1 MQPTPLLSKSLGEST
16 CTRERNHNA
25 CIYRLVSAFDC
36 HLNVACSSPL
46 GYTFDHSFQV
56 LSWKVL
62 RTSGELGVATTTTNF
77 SKESKYLKWPESFFQ
92 GIPVPKFIQ
101 GLCFFRSQY
110 IPRNPNNPKNGKGL
124 SFKSLWSIQF
134 LALHFLG

>member
-16 CTRERNHNA
+16 CTRERNHNV

-56 LSWKVL
+56 LPWKVL

-101 GLCFFRSQY
+101 GFSKYAFSDPSIFPGIQTIQRMAKISVS
-110 IPRNPNNPKNGKGL
+110 NPFGPS
-124 SFKSLWSIQF
+124 SF
-134 LALHFLG
+134 